1 MTGVTPQIAQAREAE
16 KSDTHQVATELDSWK
31 ATEGS
36 TEIQGSD
43 IITDGK
49 LTLKSANLGQ
59 IQGLPVAGYKKT
71 QPPHLIAL
79 VNENKR
85 LEEIVLRQIEAHK
98 ARGAELDQRCVAL
111 AFTAIQD
118 AFMWLN
124 RGVFQPERLTGDLN

>member
-1 MTGVTPQIAQAREAE
+1 MTDPITQQHEAE
-16 KSDTHQVATELDSWK
+16 KSDVHVAIQLES
-31 ATEGS
+31 S
-36 TEIQGSD
+36 T
-43 IITDGK
+43 
-49 LTLKSANLGQ
+49 A
-59 IQGLPVAGYKKT
+59 IQGLPVAGYKKS

-85 LEEIVLRQIEAHK
+85 LEEMVLRQIEAHK
-98 ARGAELDQRCVAL
+98 ARGSELDQRCVAL